1 MPLPE
6 DVLAALHSRL
16 ESLEAGYARRLTDAY
31 RVVLQRLVPEA
42 EAFAAQ
48 MQTRVD
54 TGRAL
59 TANQIRQLRRYRA
72 FIAQAQAEGRVARG
86 ECPTW
91 RENALERAGE
101 LFLAG
106 KWDES
111 RRAAR
116 KFEEN

>member
-1 MPLPE
+1 MTLNRAQ
-6 DVLAALHSRL
+6 LAHIARL
-16 ESLEAGYARRLTDAY
+16 EASRD
-31 RVVLQRLVPEA
+31 
-42 EAFAAQ
+42 
-48 MQTRVD
+48 
-54 TGRAL
+54 
-59 TANQIRQLRRYRA
+59 I
-72 FIAQAQAEGRVARG
+72 IAQAQAEGRVARG